1 MAALGRAVCKTG
13 PAEAGATHEPEAVS
27 RHLSH
32 VHATRMCECVGPR
45 LTRQLDAARLN
56 VSFEGVCR
64 VICKTLLNAPIV
76 FPLNFIMVV
85 RRARASQKNKKRSEN
100 SRVIMFSVKDSR
112 NIFLK
117 TDILKKL

>member
-76 FPLNFIMVV
+76 FPLNFIMVMRRV
-85 RRARASQKNKKRSEN
+85 RRAACACASNQKIKVCGLYATEVGALSFTVCDV
-100 SRVIMFSVKDSR
+100 STV
-112 NIFLK
+112 
-117 TDILKKL
+117 